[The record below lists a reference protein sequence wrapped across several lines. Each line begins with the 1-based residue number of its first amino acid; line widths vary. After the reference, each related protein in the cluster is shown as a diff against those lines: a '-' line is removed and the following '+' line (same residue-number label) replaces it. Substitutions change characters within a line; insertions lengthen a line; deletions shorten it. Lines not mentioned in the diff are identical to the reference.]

1 MRKEQASKYTALDA
15 LESRALDLIH
25 RCFGHSP
32 FSLDTYLQRAGE
44 ADIPAEWHLGL
55 LKLCRKQ
62 LVHTLSRT
70 WGERR
75 YQLPVSIFMDY
86 MQQLE
91 DSAFAS
97 PLLLAADPHRRMGE
111 ILFLVFL
118 EIEAEPLRLTKQGQF
133 QKRCLDL
140 LIAKVAKGGKEDE
153 GVRRQV
159 LEAVDLGLR
168 MRVLVMEPPQV
179 RVDERRLSA
188 WLGLDAAAREEQM
201 FLLWYRVHSPRRP
214 LLQRWTAALWKFTGE
229 NWCLADAVIDDAGDD
244 DEARSELKTWLDHL
258 HSSGWLE
265 SAVDEK
271 GQRWIR
277 RVPPLEVMQQTLIV
291 QRDYEIIAYPHTCFK
306 VLHALHRFAER
317 LTWDTVLRF
326 RLTAGSVRRASEQGW
341 DAERILRFLEAH
353 SMDEIARPVRQAIR
367 EWEAGRFTVR
377 IVPGTLLQT
386 SREQDASWLAA
397 HAEQLGLMR
406 LNERDW
412 FAASAEPSQLASLL
426 RECGIEAAMDVPAG
440 KGEQEEAELD
450 LRHEQGSEAAVSFI
464 DEAALAPQAP
474 GLFTPRDASGLHAQA
489 PPKDVIKEV
498 YPEVERIP
506 AIWYE
511 QYRRYHPSTSRAL
524 LEQAIRWR
532 TAVRL
537 RAADEEFDF
546 VPSSL
551 VDTGTSFKVYG
562 SSGTERKQLE
572 LQDIEQLKL
581 LMPGFWE

>member
-1 MRKEQASKYTALDA
+1 MRKGQASKYEALDP
-15 LESRALDLIH
+15 LECRALDLIH

-44 ADIPAEWHLGL
+44 AGIPAEWHLGL

-70 WGERR
+70 WGERQ
-75 YQLPVSIFMDY
+75 YQLPVSIYMDY
-86 MQQLE
+86 MQQPE
-91 DSAFAS
+91 DAPFAS

-118 EIEAEPLRLTKQGQF
+118 EIEAEPLRLTRQGRF
-133 QKRCLDL
+133 QKRSLDL
-140 LIAKVAKGGKEDE
+140 LIAKVAKCGKEDE
-153 GVRRQV
+153 GARRQV

-188 WLGLDAAAREEQM
+188 WLDMDAAAREEQM
-201 FLLWYRVHSPRRP
+201 FLLWYRVHSPRQP

-229 NWCLADAVIDDAGDD
+229 KWCLDDAVIGDAGDD
-244 DEARSELKTWLDHL
+244 EETRSELKAWLDHL
-258 HSSGWLE
+258 QRSGWLE
-265 SAVDEK
+265 SAVDEM

-277 RVPPLEVMQQTLIV
+277 RVPPLETMPQTLIV

-306 VLHALHRFAER
+306 VQHALHRFAER
-317 LTWDTVLRF
+317 LACDAVLRF

-353 SMDEIARPVRQAIR
+353 SMDEIARSIRQTIR

-377 IVPGTLLQT
+377 LVPGMILQT
-386 SREQDASWLAA
+386 NREQDASWLAA

-406 LNERDW
+406 LNEQVW
-412 FAASAEPSQLASLL
+412 FAARAEPSQLASLL
-426 RECGIEAAMDVPAG
+426 RECGIEAAMDAPAG
-440 KGEQEEAELD
+440 KGELEEAALD
-450 LRHEQGSEAAVSFI
+450 LRHDQGSEASVSFI

-474 GLFTPRDASGLHAQA
+474 GLFTPRDASAVHALA
-489 PPKDVIKEV
+489 PPKDVIEEV
-498 YPEVERIP
+498 YPDVEQIP
-506 AIWYE
+506 SIWYE

-537 RAADEEFDF
+537 RAADKEFDF
-546 VPSSL
+546 VPSSI

-562 SSGTERKQLE
+562 SSGAERKQLE
-572 LQDIEQLKL
+572 LRDIEQLKL